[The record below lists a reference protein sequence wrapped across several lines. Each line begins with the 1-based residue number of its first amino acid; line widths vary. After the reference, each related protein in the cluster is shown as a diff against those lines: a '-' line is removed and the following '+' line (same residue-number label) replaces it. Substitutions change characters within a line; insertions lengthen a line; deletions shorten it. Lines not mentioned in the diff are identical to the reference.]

1 MDRSFVAENARSRQ
15 RLRALLRRLS
25 DRDLER
31 ELPNGWTVAAAL
43 AHLAF
48 WDQRV
53 LVLLR
58 RWAQSGVGR
67 SPIDVDATN
76 DAILPLCLAIPP
88 RAAGE
93 LALAAAEAVDRE
105 LEDLSDE
112 MMSAIEGLG
121 VGFRFRR
128 SIHRDEHLSEIEALF
143 QGRRHPASGVGG
155 RGRRE

>member
-1 MDRSFVAENARSRQ
+1 MDRSYVVENARSRQ
-15 RLRALLRRLS
+15 RLRTLLHRLS

-31 ELPNGWTVAAAL
+31 ELLNGWTVAATL

-58 RWAQSGVGR
+58 RWARIGVGR
-67 SPIDVDATN
+67 SPIDIDATN
-76 DAILPLCLAIPP
+76 EAILPLCLAIPP

-93 LALAAAEAVDRE
+93 LALAVAEAVDRE
-105 LEDLSDE
+105 LEDLTDE
-112 MMSAIEGLG
+112 MASAIEGLG
-121 VGFRFRR
+121 VSFRLYR

-143 QGRRHPASGVGG
+143 QERRHPAAGLKD
-155 RGRRE
+155 RRR